1 VVVLYPSIKPYAV
14 HQLAV
19 DELHTLYVEES
30 GNPKGV
36 PVLFIHGGPGAGCDP
51 DHRRFFD
58 PTLYRIVLFDQRGA
72 GHSIPHAE
80 LENNTTPHL
89 VADME
94 AIRNQLGIDRW
105 VLFGGSWGSTLAL
118 VYAET
123 YPGRVLSMILR
134 GIFLG
139 RNEDFDW
146 FMKVGGA
153 SRIFP
158 DAWQEFIN
166 HLPGH
171 EQADVLNN
179 YYRRLT
185 GEDELVR
192 MSAAKAWAQ
201 WEAVCSTLQPSS
213 NTVARLT
220 NSHTAMSLARVE
232 AHYFVNKLFLDN
244 NYILNNAY
252 KIADIPGVI
261 VHGRYDMVCPLDNAY
276 ALNQAWP
283 KSELDIIRDGGH
295 SASEGGISNAL
306 LSATNRF
313 AKYFSV

>member
-1 VVVLYPSIKPYAV
+1 
-14 HQLAV
+14 
-19 DELHTLYVEES
+19 
-30 GNPKGV
+30 
-36 PVLFIHGGPGAGCDP
+36 
-51 DHRRFFD
+51 
-58 PTLYRIVLFDQRGA
+58 
-72 GHSIPHAE
+72 
-80 LENNTTPHL
+80 
-89 VADME
+89 ME

-166 HLPGH
+166 YLPGH

-201 WEAVCSTLQPSS
+201 WEAACSTLQPSS
-213 NTVARLT
+213 HVVSRLT

-252 KIADIPGVI
+252 KIAEVPGVI

-295 SASEGGISNAL
+295 SASEGGISSAL

-313 AKYFSV
+313 AKYFSA